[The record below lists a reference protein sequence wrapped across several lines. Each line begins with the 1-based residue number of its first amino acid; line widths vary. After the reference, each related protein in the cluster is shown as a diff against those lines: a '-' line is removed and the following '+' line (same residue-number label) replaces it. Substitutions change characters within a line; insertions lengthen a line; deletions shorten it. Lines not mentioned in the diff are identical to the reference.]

1 MAILFY
7 SKSDSPEPWRNAI
20 GRQLP
25 ELSFRV
31 WPDVGPPERI
41 RYALVWKPEPGLL
54 ASLPNLRAIIAL
66 GAGVDH
72 LFQDPQLPRT
82 TPIVRLVD
90 AGMAAE
96 MTEYCVLG
104 VLYFHRS
111 LDHYVRLQAIWQWQR
126 LPVIPAARRRVGIM
140 GLGTLGR
147 HLAQRLVTL
156 GFAVS
161 GWSRSAKN
169 LEGVSCHWGEGGLNP
184 FLARSEILINLLPL
198 TRSTRGILGAGTFA
212 ALPDG
217 ACLINVARGAHL
229 MEDDLLAALARGK
242 LRGAML
248 DVFSEEPLPATHP
261 FWQHP
266 QIIVTPHTAAPT
278 IPELA
283 ADQVIE
289 AIRRFES
296 GDQPGG
302 LVNLDQGY

>member
-7 SKSDSPEPWRNAI
+7 SKSDNPEPWRDAI
-20 GRQLP
+20 ERELP

-31 WPDVGPPERI
+31 WPDVGAPDEI
-41 RYALVWKPEPGLL
+41 RYALVWRPEHGLL

-96 MTEYCVLG
+96 MSEYCVLG

-111 LDHYVRLQAIWQWQR
+111 MDRYTRLQAVRQWQR
-126 LPVIPAARRRVGIM
+126 LPLVPAAQRRVGIM

-147 HLAQRLVTL
+147 HLAQRLVAL

-169 LEGVSCHWGEGGLNP
+169 LDGVSCHWGEGGLNP

-198 TRSTRGILGAGTFA
+198 TRNTRGILDADTFA

-229 MEDDLLAALARGK
+229 MEDDLLAALSRGK

-248 DVFSEEPLPATHP
+248 DVFREEPLPAPHP
-261 FWQHP
+261 FWRHP
-266 QIIVTPHTAAPT
+266 RIVVTPHTAAPT

-283 ADQVIE
+283 VDQVVE
-289 AIRRFES
+289 AIHRLEAGERP
-296 GDQPGG
+296 DG
-302 LVNLDQGY
+302 LVDLDEGY